1 MEDHNQEPCHTHT
14 KSTNYLE
21 DIIETTPF
29 ATVTKSKNYLRRSL
43 TKVYKILM
51 DATIQYRL
59 LISIN
64 LLIDS
69 GKKKKSQINQAV
81 YHIHFWGTDCCKGVK
96 SA

>member
-69 GKKKKSQINQAV
+69 GKKKKVAN
-81 YHIHFWGTDCCKGVK
+81 K
-96 SA
+96 SSSISHSFLGNRLL